1 MTETAGRYGAVIAAA
16 ALFAACSQSSPST
29 PSPTAGA
36 DSSLGAGVAFVA
48 HLSGSEEVP
57 PNDSSATG
65 QAVFRVDRSGDS
77 LHYRLIASGI
87 ENVIAAHIHVG
98 EAGENGP
105 PVVFLFGP
113 AAPGGGPS
121 NGVLSSGTIEASDL
135 IGPLAGEPL
144 SVLLDAMA
152 AGGTYVNVHTN
163 DGIDPTD
170 TGPGDIPGGEIRG
183 QIR

>member
-1 MTETAGRYGAVIAAA
+1 MTETAGRCVAVVAAA
-16 ALFAACSQSSPST
+16 ALFAACSQSMPSE
-29 PSPTAGA
+29 PDPAAGA
-36 DSSLGAGVAFVA
+36 DSALGAGVAFVA

-65 QAVFRVDRSGDS
+65 QAVIRVNRSGDS
-77 LHYRLIASGI
+77 LHYRLIASNI
-87 ENVIAAHIHVG
+87 QNVVAAHIHLG
-98 EAGENGP
+98 AAGENGP

-113 AAPGGGPS
+113 ADPGGGPS

-144 SVLLDAMA
+144 SALLDAMA
-152 AGGTYVNVHTN
+152 AGNTYVNVHTN
-163 DGIDPTD
+163 DGVDPTD